1 MNDRYYVFNH
11 GRKRG
16 PFSLD
21 DLLNEIERGQAEYE
35 DYCLRIGAASC
46 EKICVVLDWEDE
58 HLISAASRQLGDS
71 AESTLPLAIEATDW
85 DVPDDSDAEGASAET
100 EADSSIGHEGDDEDY
115 DQEETIIEGD
125 EEDGCELLSDED
137 EDEDGDYA
145 DECMENCE
153 GDPTLPNL
161 PNDEADDIEYLDE
174 ADEQED
180 LSEDEEALTSI
191 QSGPPRDSTTILYSG
206 RPSLLSFPKSLFLIV
221 LSLGLGIWLREQF
234 DWILFAGLSIA
245 LIIYIQAQ
253 YRRTRYQYFI
263 TPKQV
268 EVIHGLILEDSR
280 EICIEDIGAIYI
292 RQRGLQGLLGLATIE
307 FAAVESPMPILVFYN
322 VRSARRIKSLI
333 RRLQDALE

>member
-21 DLLNEIERGQAEYE
+21 GLLNEIERGQAEYE
-35 DYCLRIGAASC
+35 DYCLRIGATSC
-46 EKICVVLDWEDE
+46 EKICEVLDWEDE
-58 HLISAASRQLGDS
+58 HLVSTAPRQLEDF
-71 AESTLPLAIEATDW
+71 AEPSLTPAIEAADW
-85 DVPDDSDAEGASAET
+85 DAPDDGDEEGEVAET
-100 EADSSIGHEGDDEDY
+100 ESEVIDREHEEEDEDY
-115 DQEETIIEGD
+115 DQGETIIEGD
-125 EEDGCELLSDED
+125 VEDGCDPLPEED
-137 EDEDGDYA
+137 EHDEFADDYL
-145 DECMENCE
+145 ENCDD
-153 GDPTLPNL
+153 DPTPPDLS
-161 PNDEADDIEYLDE
+161 NDVTADIEYLDE
-174 ADEQED
+174 TDEQED
-180 LSEDEEALTSI
+180 FSEDEEALAPT

-206 RPSLLSFPKSLFLIV
+206 RPSLLSFPKSLLLIA
-221 LSLGLGIWLREQF
+221 LSLGLGIWLREQYN
-234 DWILFAGLSIA
+234 WILFAGLSIA

-253 YRRTRYQYFI
+253 YRRTRHQYFI

-307 FAAVESPMPILVFYN
+307 FAAVESPMPILVFCN